1 MPKDTLLLI
10 ETEETEDTVDTV
22 DTVPSPI
29 SQRKTKIRRINVFES
44 NGLLSLPIIVVTYL
58 SL

>member
-1 MPKDTLLLI
+1 MSKNTLLLA
-10 ETEETEDTVDTV
+10 DTADTA
-22 DTVPSPI
+22 DTASQPT
-29 SQRKTKIRRINVFES
+29 SQRTRKIRRINVFES